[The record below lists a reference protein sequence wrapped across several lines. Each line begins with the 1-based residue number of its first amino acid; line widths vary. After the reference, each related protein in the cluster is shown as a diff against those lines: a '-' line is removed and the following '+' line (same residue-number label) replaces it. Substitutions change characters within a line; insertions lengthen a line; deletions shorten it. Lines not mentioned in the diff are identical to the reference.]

1 MAMRAVHKRYL
12 REFFPA
18 MAGYVVLIF
27 ASVYWLRTLDGTVA
41 RTAVTLLPVIPI
53 AFVLRAMIR
62 VIRDQ
67 DELERRIDLEAIAIA
82 GGLGG
87 FGFFSYGLLLNAK
100 VLDAPTA
107 ASIAIWV
114 FPILMGLFGVAK
126 CGIRLYY
133 RSHE

>member
-18 MAGYVVLIF
+18 MAGYVVILF
-27 ASVYWLRTLDGTVA
+27 ASLFWLRTLDGTLA
-41 RTAVTLLPVIPI
+41 RAAVTVLPAIPI
-53 AFVLRAMIR
+53 AFVIRAMVR

-82 GGLGG
+82 GGIGV
-87 FGFFSYGLLLNAK
+87 FGFLTYGLLLNAK
-100 VLDAPTA
+100 VLPDPTGA
-107 ASIAIWV
+107 AVAIWV
-114 FPILMGLFGVAK
+114 FPILMGLFGIAK
-126 CGIRLYY
+126 CSMRWYY